1 MRVVATMALG
11 KKNITLIL
19 LFLTLGNFTYAQPT
33 HFTTSDYWK
42 HQRKEIYFGVGA
54 TNFLGDLGGLNRI
67 GTDYS
72 PMDLEWVV
80 TRPAGHFGFRYR
92 LKPWIC
98 TKSNIQYGI
107 LKGDDALTNEP
118 ARHYRNLKVRTHIFE
133 FSQHLE
139 FIIFNKEQFG
149 KRFKIDGLKGM
160 RNKNTLIYLLSG
172 FSVFGYIPQGP
183 GDGGWTNLRPL
194 NTEGQGLAGG
204 PAPYKFINY
213 GIPFGMGCKIGLDA
227 LWRLSFELTYTKTFT
242 DYLDDVSSVYYDNS
256 AIDAAYGSTS
266 AYFADPSSGEFS
278 SWTDPGQ
285 MRGDSRQ
292 KDAYFFFNVSMI
304 RNVTYK
310 RSKKLKFQYRARY

>member
-1 MRVVATMALG
+1 MTFNLKIATIIVV
-11 KKNITLIL
+11 
-19 LFLTLGNFTYAQPT
+19 FVTLGEFIGFTQPT
-33 HFTTSDYWK
+33 NFTTSDYWK
-42 HQRKEIYFGVGA
+42 HQRKEILFGVGA

-72 PMDLEWVV
+72 PADLEWVV
-80 TRPAGHFGFRYR
+80 TRPSGHIGYRYR
-92 LKPWIC
+92 FRPWFL
-98 TKSNIQYGI
+98 TKSLLSYGI

-133 FSQHLE
+133 FSQQLE
-139 FIIFNKEQFG
+139 MIIFNNEHFG
-149 KRFKIDGLKGM
+149 KRYKIYGLKGH
-160 RNKNTLIYLLSG
+160 RNKNTLVYLITG

-194 NTEGQGLAGG
+194 HTEGQGLPGG
-204 PAPYKFINY
+204 PNPYKFINC
-213 GIPFGMGCKIGLDA
+213 GIPLGVGTKIGIDA
-227 LWRLSFELTYTKTFT
+227 LWRLTFELTYTKTFT

-256 AIDAAYGSTS
+256 AIEANYGSTA

-278 SWTDPGQ
+278 NWTNPGE
-285 MRGDSRQ
+285 MRGDSKQ
-292 KDAYFFFNVSMI
+292 KDAYFFFNVSMV

>member
-1 MRVVATMALG
+1 MG
-11 KKNITLIL
+11 LI
-19 LFLTLGNFTYAQPT
+19 FSQISFAQPT
-33 HFTTSDYWK
+33 HFTSSDYWK
-42 HQRKEIYFGVGA
+42 HQRKELIFGIGA

-80 TRPAGHFGFRYR
+80 TRPSGHIGYRYR

-98 TKSNIQYGI
+98 TKSILQYGI

-118 ARHYRNLKVRTHIFE
+118 SRHYRNLYVRTHLIE
-133 FSQHLE
+133 FSQQFE
-139 FIIFNKEQFG
+139 FILLNNEHFG
-149 KRFKIDGLKGM
+149 KSHKIHGLKGM
-160 RNKNTLIYLLSG
+160 RNKNTLLYLFSG
-172 FSVFGYIPQGP
+172 FSVFAYIPQGP

-194 NTEGQGLAGG
+194 NTEGQGLPGG
-204 PAPYKFINY
+204 PNHYKLINY
-213 GIPFGMGCKIGLDA
+213 GIPFGVGCKIGLDA
-227 LWRLSFELTYTKTFT
+227 LWRMSFELSYTKTFT

-256 AIDAAYGSTS
+256 AIEAAYGSTA

-278 SWTDPGQ
+278 NWTDPGE
-285 MRGDSRQ
+285 MRGDSKQ
-292 KDAYFFFNVSMI
+292 KDAYFFFNVSLI

>member
-1 MRVVATMALG
+1 MALG

-98 TKSNIQYGI
+98 TKSNLQYGI

-149 KRFKIDGLKGM
+149 KRFDIRWPKG
-160 RNKNTLIYLLSG
+160 NA
-172 FSVFGYIPQGP
+172 
-183 GDGGWTNLRPL
+183 
-194 NTEGQGLAGG
+194 E
-204 PAPYKFINY
+204 
-213 GIPFGMGCKIGLDA
+213 
-227 LWRLSFELTYTKTFT
+227 
-242 DYLDDVSSVYYDNS
+242 
-256 AIDAAYGSTS
+256 
-266 AYFADPSSGEFS
+266 
-278 SWTDPGQ
+278 
-285 MRGDSRQ
+285 
-292 KDAYFFFNVSMI
+292 
-304 RNVTYK
+304 
-310 RSKKLKFQYRARY
+310 